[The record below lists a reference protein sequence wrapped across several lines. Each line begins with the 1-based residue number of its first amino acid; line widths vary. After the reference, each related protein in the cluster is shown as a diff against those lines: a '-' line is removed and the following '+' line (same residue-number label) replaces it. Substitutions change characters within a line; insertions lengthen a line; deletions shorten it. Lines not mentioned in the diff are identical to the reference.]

1 MFRVERASTSAATPL
16 TIVTPA
22 KYAVPPEY
30 RYVFVDDC
38 ESSLSQHPAHF
49 IQDQPRILRVMQ
61 HVTKQHR
68 VEALVHN
75 RKVPAI
81 VRQVVNASR
90 CIATYIQ
97 SHYSRAEHALQ
108 MMRDETVA
116 TADVEHSR
124 ARRQHLRDFARHVI
138 STCGLAAPSHALDA
152 TFDSCGQSCHR
163 A

>member
-1 MFRVERASTSAATPL
+1 MFRVERASTRAATPL

-22 KYAVPPEY
+22 KYAVPPEN

-75 RKVPAI
+75 RKGPAI
-81 VRQVVNASR
+81 VRQVVDASC
-90 CIATYIQ
+90 CIETNSQ
-97 SHYSRAEHALQ
+97 SHYSCAENAWH
-108 MMRDETVA
+108 MGSKV
-116 TADVEHSR
+116 
-124 ARRQHLRDFARHVI
+124 
-138 STCGLAAPSHALDA
+138 
-152 TFDSCGQSCHR
+152 
-163 A
+163 